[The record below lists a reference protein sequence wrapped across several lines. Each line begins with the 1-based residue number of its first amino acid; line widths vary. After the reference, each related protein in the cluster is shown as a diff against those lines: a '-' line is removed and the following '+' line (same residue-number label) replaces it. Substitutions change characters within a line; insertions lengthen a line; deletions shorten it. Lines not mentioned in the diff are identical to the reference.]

1 MLNDLMEIFLG
12 MYYNF
17 IPEDYVSR
25 NYFTSIIAVIITAV
39 MLVGSF
45 ALAIAVVVETF
56 KTLRGSRS

>member
-56 KTLRGSRS
+56 KTIRGSRS

>member
-1 MLNDLMEIFLG
+1 MLNELMEIFLG

-56 KTLRGSRS
+56 KTIRGSRS

>member
-1 MLNDLMEIFLG
+1 MLNELMEIFLG

-25 NYFTSIIAVIITAV
+25 NYFTSVIAVIITAV

-56 KTLRGSRS
+56 KTIRGSRS